1 MKKRGILNEALAGA
15 LARLGHTDRIVVGDC
30 GLPRPPGVRVVDL
43 ALTFGVPSFA
53 AVIDA
58 LAAEIEVEKIVVA
71 RQTREENPAALAL
84 LVGHFGEPEW
94 ISHDQLKAE
103 SRQAQLF
110 VRTGEATPYANVI
123 LRCGVPF

>member
-30 GLPRPPGVRVVDL
+30 GLPRPTGVRVVDL

-110 VRTGEATPYANVI
+110 VRTGEATPYANVV

>member
-94 ISHDQLKAE
+94 ISHDELKAE

-123 LRCGVPF
+123 LQCGVPF